1 MKVRTKAA
9 AAICGAIATVAI
21 TAMAAWAAGSTTI
34 TPAGDYSKASLKSG
48 TTAQFTIAGFLSV
61 TCNQSTSAPTS
72 PLGTNTKNQIPPAP
86 GNHNASGAVSLPV
99 NAPNFTNNGGACPT
113 SLSGVTATTT
123 TSGSWTLSG
132 QNGSPIT
139 GSLTIPK
146 AGAVTTTSNG
156 CTITVAPSGP
166 VAVSGTWTNGSG
178 STPSRL
184 AISGATVP
192 VSVTGGF
199 GCFGSSATFTAT
211 YDVTDVSNTSAVV
224 TVGP

>member
-9 AAICGAIATVAI
+9 AAIGAAVAMAAV

-34 TPAGDYSKASLKSG
+34 TPAGDYAKASLRSG
-48 TTAQFTIAGFLSV
+48 TNAQFTIAGFLSV

-72 PLGTNTKNQIPPAP
+72 PLGTNTKNKIPAAP
-86 GNHNASGAVSLPV
+86 GNHNPSGPVSLPV

-113 SLSGVTATTT
+113 SISGVTASTT

-139 GSLTIPK
+139 GSLTIPQN
-146 AGAVTTTSNG
+146 GAVTTTSNG
-156 CTITVAPSGP
+156 CTITVAPNGP
-166 VAVSGTWTNGSG
+166 VTVSGTWTNGNSR
-178 STPSRL
+178 TPSRI
-184 AISGATVP
+184 AISGASVP
-192 VSVTGGF
+192 VSVSGGF
-199 GCFGSSATFTAT
+199 GCFGSSASFTAT